1 MDNQGQNSV
10 YVTMMVD
17 TLKKK
22 EQILRSL
29 LERTK
34 EQETLL
40 RSEELD
46 QDAFT
51 ATIEAKGSE
60 IDEINEID
68 EGFDVLF
75 RSVKQEFASN
85 RDEYRSQIKEMQS
98 LIGEISDLGVQ
109 IQALE
114 KQNSERFKM
123 YLSDKR
129 KEIHDFHVNSR
140 TASNYYQN
148 MANAHTTDQSYFFNK
163 QK

>member
-85 RDEYRSQIKEMQS
+85 RDEYRSQIKE
-98 LIGEISDLGVQ
+98 
-109 IQALE
+109 
-114 KQNSERFKM
+114 
-123 YLSDKR
+123 
-129 KEIHDFHVNSR
+129 
-140 TASNYYQN
+140 TASL
-148 MANAHTTDQSYFFNK
+148 
-163 QK
+163 